1 MLIFQVQT
9 QQKIKSFLI
18 NQYDLI
24 KIEFTLFCSNDL
36 IEIRNSGILKY
47 NFLIIALIFG
57 TNLTF

>member
-9 QQKIKSFLI
+9 QEKIKSFLI

-24 KIEFTLFCSNDL
+24 KIEFTLFYSNDL

-47 NFLIIALIFG
+47 IFLIIALIF
-57 TNLTF
+57 

>member
-47 NFLIIALIFG
+47 NFLIIALIF
-57 TNLTF
+57 

>member
-9 QQKIKSFLI
+9 QYKIKFFLI

-36 IEIRNSGILKY
+36 IETK
-47 NFLIIALIFG
+47 
-57 TNLTF
+57 